1 MNSFG
6 TEVHSIENYTA
17 VFTPTSRRKLNL
29 FIPLRKMSNFLFSKM
44 WHLPSLLKTILSQ
57 ALSQHLYCLH
67 CNDVMIW
74 ITSTGKTLSK
84 APKHSDLQSWIRVL
98 SYLPKLFPSI
108 LVLSFS
114 LSGRKLASF
123 TAVTAELIVPHYP
136 RDKATVTLS

>member
-1 MNSFG
+1 MF
-6 TEVHSIENYTA
+6 TA
-17 VFTPTSRRKLNL
+17 TSRRKLNL

-67 CNDVMIW
+67 CNDLMIW

-98 SYLPKLFPSI
+98 SYLPKLF
-108 LVLSFS
+108 LFYHFLFLGENWHHLLLSPQSS
-114 LSGRKLASF
+114 LSPIIPGTKLPWHWVNPCLFQFSF
-123 TAVTAELIVPHYP
+123 RGEKT
-136 RDKATVTLS
+136 DKEFR